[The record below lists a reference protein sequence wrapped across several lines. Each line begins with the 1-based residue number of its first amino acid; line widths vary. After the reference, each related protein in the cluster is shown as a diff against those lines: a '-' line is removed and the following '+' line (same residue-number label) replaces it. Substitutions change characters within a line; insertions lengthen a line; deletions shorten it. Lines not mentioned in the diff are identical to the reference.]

1 MRQGLFDEFLRD
13 HEHADL
19 GIDYEKLKRCSL
31 QPGKY
36 NDFMLWSY
44 VNTVLWKELYLKQF
58 GTVEVAAA

>member
-1 MRQGLFDEFLRD
+1 ML
-13 HEHADL
+13 
-19 GIDYEKLKRCSL
+19 L

-58 GTVEVAAA
+58 GDRRGGRA